1 MVMNNLLENI
11 IALEWDEFQKVNNE
25 GGRAS
30 CQNAWKTFQIM
41 RRSQFSAWNK
51 EMLESYHSD
60 LVTAI
65 NNGRNLL
72 TEKYARMMEST
83 GPEKYQAIKENFPLI
98 TKEKKKLID
107 KIVPISIKWHEEF
120 AREYPNIS
128 VQGRPNHIDEDGPFI
143 TSSEIYERGELST
156 YSVKTLKL
164 YYQFITQLL
173 EENKNLPKIVI
184 ENTVREYGLIS
195 LDQAEKKIANTL

>member
-1 MVMNNLLENI
+1 MNNLLENI
-11 IALEWDEFQKVNNE
+11 IALEWDEFQKVNNA

-30 CQNAWKTFQIM
+30 CQNDWKTFQIM

-83 GPEKYQAIKENFPLI
+83 VPEKYQAIKDKLPLI
-98 TKEKKKLID
+98 TEGKKKLID
-107 KIVPISIKWHEEF
+107 KITQISIKWQEEF

-128 VQGRPNHIDEDGPFI
+128 GQGRPIHTDEDGPFI
-143 TSSEIYERGELST
+143 TFIETYERGELST
-156 YSVKTLKL
+156 YSEKTLKL
-164 YYQFITQLL
+164 YYKFITQLL
-173 EENKNLPKIVI
+173 EENKNLSKIVI
-184 ENTVREYGLIS
+184 ENTVREYGYAS
-195 LDQAEKKIANTL
+195 LDQAEKMIAN